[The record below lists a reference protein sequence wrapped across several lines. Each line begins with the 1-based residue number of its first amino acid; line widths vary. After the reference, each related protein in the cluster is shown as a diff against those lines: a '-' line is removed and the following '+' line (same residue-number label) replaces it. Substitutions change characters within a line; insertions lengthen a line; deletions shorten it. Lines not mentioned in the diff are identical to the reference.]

1 MFTFGENVSV
11 QITEKKSV
19 FYADA
24 FYVRS
29 EDEALSVLD
38 SVRNKYPDATHHVY
52 AYSLRDRG
60 IKRFSDAGE
69 PSGTAGMP
77 VLKVIEYNGLVD
89 ACVVVTRYFGGILLG
104 AGVLVRAYTKAAAEA
119 VEAAGRAEIK
129 ETVKFFLEYGY
140 DLHNQ
145 VLRMLDDYGAK
156 TEKKDFTDKIYL
168 ESSLEAGVF
177 EKFAGDLENRYY
189 GCVFLQIIERFMSR
203 QM

>member
-1 MFTFGENVSV
+1 M
-11 QITEKKSV
+11 
-19 FYADA
+19 
-24 FYVRS
+24 RS

-104 AGVLVRAYTKAAAEA
+104 AGGLVRAYTKAAAEA

-145 VLRMLDDYGAK
+145 VLRMLDDYGEK
-156 TEKKDFTDKIYL
+156 KKKKDFTDKIYL